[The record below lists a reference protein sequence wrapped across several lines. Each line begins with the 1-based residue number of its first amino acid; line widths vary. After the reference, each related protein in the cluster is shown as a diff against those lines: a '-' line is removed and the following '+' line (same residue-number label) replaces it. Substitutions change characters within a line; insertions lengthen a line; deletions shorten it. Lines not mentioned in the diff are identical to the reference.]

1 MDRID
6 KGEIYKWFNLFVDWK
21 ENPLVEIRI
30 GGHGKGMYSGY
41 FKDPDSIIEWVEKY
55 DTNNIY
61 FAINPL
67 DPQCEHLAQFN
78 KILERPA
85 KTTNDKDIIGRDWVF
100 IDIDPI
106 RMPDINATE
115 EEAKYAKDVARRVV
129 RYLKSEGLSDPVVA
143 FSANGVHLYYRCN
156 MANDDSTNKVV
167 TNFLKALGNLFDDDK
182 VKIDTAVANASRIAK
197 LPGTMSAKGRPD
209 DTERPQ
215 RMCRILTVPT
225 EVVPTDVAYFAK
237 VASLVPEPAK
247 PSKENDWG
255 RKKFDLREFM
265 QKYGIEVKQEV
276 RAAGGT
282 RFILDH
288 CVFNPDHKAKDA
300 MIFQY
305 DDGTIAYKCLHAS
318 CSQYKWRD
326 VRLLFDPEAYSSR
339 EDVADFAYKRR
350 MQGREKKPFVPQEE
364 SQEKGPIWLSLDE
377 IPTLNPDD
385 VVSIATGIKELDD
398 KIFGGTI
405 LQQLSIMTGRP
416 ASGKST
422 ILNTILLSSI
432 QQGFPTAIFSG
443 ELPNQLLKS
452 WITLP
457 AAGRSY
463 VKQSFKRNNSYY
475 VPKDVEDKILAWL
488 KEKLFVHNAEYGN
501 NWEQLKGDIVKI
513 VEKGAK
519 NIILDNLMTIDLD
532 YEFDSAQYRAQKE
545 FINELHNMARRL
557 NIHIWLVAHPRKQT
571 VFLRMVDIA
580 GSGDLINLA
589 DNIFIVH
596 RVNQDFESQAKAFIP
611 KPKLEAIKLKGYTNV
626 VEIVKNRL
634 PGLYID
640 DLVGVYYEPESK
652 RMKND
657 VAEVFQ
663 YGWDSTPVQMQLPIQ
678 TQPVVETHSEAPEQ
692 PWYNKDQDDGIDF

>member
-30 GGHGKGMYSGY
+30 GSHGKGMYSGY

-61 FAINPL
+61 FIINTL
-67 DPQCEHLAQFN
+67 DPQCEHLAQFG
-78 KILERPA
+78 KILERPS
-85 KTTNDKDIIGRDWVF
+85 KTTNDGDIIGRDWVF
-100 IDIDPI
+100 IDIDPV
-106 RMPDINATE
+106 RMPNINATE
-115 EEAKYAKDVARRVV
+115 EESKYAKDVARRVV
-129 RYLKSEGLSDPVVA
+129 RYLKSEGLNDPIVA
-143 FSANGVHLYYRCN
+143 FSANGVHLYYRCQ
-156 MANDDSTNKVV
+156 MANNQVTDKIV
-167 TNFLKALGNLFDDDK
+167 TNFLKALGALFDDDK
-182 VKIDTAVANASRIAK
+182 IKIDTAVANASRIAK
-197 LPGTMSAKGRPD
+197 LPGTMSAKGRED

-215 RMCRILTVPT
+215 RMCKFLTIPKDI
-225 EVVPTDVAYFAK
+225 VPTDMAYFAK

-247 PSKENDWG
+247 PSKDNDWG
-255 RKKFDLREFM
+255 RTKFDLQEFIK
-265 QKYGIEVKQEV
+265 KYGIEVKQEV

-282 RFILDH
+282 RYILDH

-326 VRLLFDPEAYSSR
+326 VRLLFDPEAYNSR
-339 EDVADFAYKRR
+339 EDVSDFAYKRR
-350 MQGREKKPFVPQEE
+350 MQGAERTPFVPQKETD
-364 SQEKGPIWLSLDE
+364 EKGPIWLSLDE

-385 VVSIATGIKELDD
+385 VVSIATGIKELDN

-416 ASGKST
+416 GSGKST
-422 ILNTILLSSI
+422 MLDTILLSSI

-457 AAGRSY
+457 AAGRNY
-463 VKQSFKRNNSYY
+463 VKTSYKRNDSYY

-488 KEKLFVHNAEYGN
+488 KGKLFVHNAEYGN
-501 NWEQLKGDIVKI
+501 NWGQLREDIMQIVK
-513 VEKGAK
+513 KGAK
-519 NIILDNLMTIDLD
+519 NIILDNLMTIYLGNEDD
-532 YEFDSAQYRAQKE
+532 RSKYKAQID
-545 FINELHNMARRL
+545 FINELHMMVRDE
-557 NIHIWLVAHPRKQT
+557 NIHIWIVAHPRKQT
-571 VFLRMVDIA
+571 AFLRDVDIA
-580 GSGDLINLA
+580 GASEIANLA

-596 RVNQDFESQAKAFIP
+596 RINQDFENQAKTFFP
-611 KPKLEAIKLKGYTNV
+611 KPKVAEILLNGYTNV
-626 VEIVKNRL
+626 IEIAKNRV
-634 PGLYID
+634 PGLYIG
-640 DLVGVYYEPESK
+640 DLVGVYYEPETK

-657 VAEVFQ
+657 RAEVFQ
-663 YGWDSTPVQMQLPIQ
+663 YGWDSTPVQMQIPLAVQEP
-678 TQPVVETHSEAPEQ
+678 TELKEQ
-692 PWYNKDQDDGIDF
+692 PWYNKSEDNELDF